1 MNDQIISVNLFQEL
15 RDDVSK
21 SLQLEIQTF
30 YGQFTNQFLNYA
42 ILHKEIIQ
50 KFGRY
55 PHRNG
60 VLGRTSTP
68 QEIEYLESGA
78 ETFGVTKKTKTNY

>member
-1 MNDQIISVNLFQEL
+1 MMADQIISVQIYQQL

-21 SLQLEIQTF
+21 SPELEKL
-30 YGQFTNQFLNYA
+30 YGQFCAKLFDYA
-42 ILHKEIIQ
+42 IMHRDIIQ

-55 PHRNG
+55 PHRNH

-68 QEIEYLESGA
+68 EEIEYLENGA
-78 ETFGVTKKTKTNY
+78 ETFGVAKAK